1 MIKIKKVISII
12 EKILNT
18 VANISGLL
26 LFLVGLL
33 VSLFVCINTSRW
45 HFALD
50 DPNKWEETTGIIKAS
65 KVVQKLNLKATDM
78 DDKLFE
84 SKSEAKIPLLN
95 KITDLIGYENSKL
108 DYSIKKTEGNKI
120 NMTMYTPSVNYSYSI
135 NGIDYSS
142 STISG
147 NNANYDNYEDAYQ
160 FLRLNKFINDFKSK
174 VYYLKSDPSKSVL
187 LLETHTS
194 MKGLMIGSLL
204 FFIIFTTVFILYMKK
219 VVIKGFRHQWL

>member
-1 MIKIKKVISII
+1 MIKTKKVISII
-12 EKILNT
+12 EKTLNT
-18 VANISGLL
+18 VANIFGLL
-26 LFLVGLL
+26 LLLAGVL
-33 VSLFVCINTSRW
+33 VSLFVFINTSRW
-45 HFALD
+45 YFALD

-65 KVVQKLNLKATDM
+65 QVVQKLSLEATGM
-78 DDKLFE
+78 DDNLFD

-95 KITDLIGYENSKL
+95 KITGLIGYENSNL

-120 NMTMYTPSVNYSYSI
+120 NRTMYTPSVNYSYSI

-147 NNANYDNYEDAYQ
+147 NYANYDNYEDAYQ
-160 FLRLNKFINDFKSK
+160 FLQLNNFINDFKSK
-174 VYYLKSDPSKSVL
+174 VYFLKSDPSKSVL

-219 VVIKGFRHQWL
+219 TVIKDYRQQWL